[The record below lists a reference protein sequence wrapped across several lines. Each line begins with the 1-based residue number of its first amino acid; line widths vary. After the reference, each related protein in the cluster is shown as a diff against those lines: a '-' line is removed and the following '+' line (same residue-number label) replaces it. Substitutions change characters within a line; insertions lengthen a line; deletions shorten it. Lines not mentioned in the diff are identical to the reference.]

1 MRCKAEVEMLNEKW
15 RLGTKEL
22 INVMRYEDGY
32 EDDINVMRYEDEY
45 EDEYDG

>member
-1 MRCKAEVEMLNEKW
+1 MEIRHE
-15 RLGTKEL
+15 EL

-45 EDEYDG
+45 EDEHDG

>member
-1 MRCKAEVEMLNEKW
+1 VEIRHK
-15 RLGTKEL
+15 KL

-45 EDEYDG
+45 GDEYDG